1 MVWMTT
7 DSVKQPPSARTQ
19 RLWFSR
25 ALRAVGRHPGK
36 SGCERCLLT
45 MTWGLTAPSQR
56 SAASLAREEKRW
68 LFFAVASQ
76 EVANVC
82 AKLQALGFHLSAFS
96 SKVVDGA
103 DFATAEH
110 VWEKQ
115 SSPGKAGVLCQN
127 KHLVHTISTHNALC

>member
-1 MVWMTT
+1 M
-7 DSVKQPPSARTQ
+7 
-19 RLWFSR
+19 
-25 ALRAVGRHPGK
+25 GRHPGK

-45 MTWGLTAPSQR
+45 VTWGLTAPSQR
-56 SAASLAREEKRW
+56 SAASLAREEKQW
-68 LFFAVASQ
+68 LFFADASQ

-110 VWEKQ
+110 VWGKTIFSRKGKRSVSKQ
-115 SSPGKAGVLCQN
+115 TSCPYDFY
-127 KHLVHTISTHNALC
+127 I